1 MLFNSKSRLDK
12 SINNFIGIIEGIA
25 VDGKITAPEVYFLNA
40 WLDENRLVLDK
51 HPFNELAPV
60 VQEAIA
66 DGIITD
72 DERADILWLCEKL
85 TSNEYYCQ
93 ITSTMQRLHGILAGI
108 AADGKITELEL
119 TGLRTWLDKH
129 QNLKTIWPYDE
140 VDSLITNV
148 MADGVIDAEEHKLLL
163 NFFMEFTSL
172 ADDVTL
178 TSPQMDG
185 ENLFGICATCPEIEF
200 DGKTFCFTG
209 ESQRFKRKQLAQQIE
224 DRGGIF
230 IDTVSKKVQY
240 LVVGA
245 NGNPNWAYA
254 CYGRKIEQ
262 AIVLRRKGFPL
273 VIVHENDYHDAIQ
286 G

>member
-1 MLFNSKSRLDK
+1 MLINTKAKLDK

-25 VDGKITAPEVYFLNA
+25 VDGKITPPEIDFLNA
-40 WLDENRLVLDK
+40 WLSEHQQVLNR

-60 VQEAIA
+60 VQRAIA
-66 DGIITD
+66 DNIITD
-72 DERADILWLCEKL
+72 EERADILWLCEKL

-93 ITSTMQRLHGILAGI
+93 VTATMQRLHGILAGI
-108 AADGKITELEL
+108 ASDGKITELEL
-119 TGLRTWLDKH
+119 RGLRGWLDQH
-129 QNLKTIWPYDE
+129 QQLKTIWPYDE

-148 MADGVIDAEEHKLLL
+148 MGDGIIDPEEHKTLL

-178 TSPQMDG
+178 TSPTLDG
-185 ENLFGICATCPEIEF
+185 ESLFGICATCPDIEF
-200 DGKTFCFTG
+200 SGRTFCFTG
-209 ESQRFKRKQLAQQIE
+209 ESAQFKRNQLALQIQE
-224 DRGGIF
+224 RGGEF
-230 IDTVSKKVQY
+230 INTVSKKVHY

-262 AIVLRRKGFPL
+262 AIVLRRKGIPL